1 MIRLTKK
8 QDCCGCAA
16 CVQACPKG
24 CLTLRDDEE
33 GFPYPAAD
41 TTHCTHCGLC
51 ERVCPMLRRG
61 GAPAPRHYFA
71 TMNPNKAVRHRS
83 SSGGIFSLLAEE
95 VLRQGGVV
103 FGARFDAH
111 FEVVHDYTEEP
122 AGLAAFRGAKY
133 LQSRIG
139 NNYRLAQEFLRRGR
153 LVLFSGTPCQIAA
166 LKLYLRRDYDNLIA
180 VEIVCHGVPS
190 PMLWRKYL
198 AGLVGTGNTRTVTQV
213 NFRDKLHGWKGYHVS
228 VSTDEGVLYRE
239 HKDRDPWIRALVL
252 QLTLRPAC
260 TDCPAKIQHS
270 SADITLGDCWGID
283 ALAPELDDDAGCSVV
298 ICNQRLL
305 PLLETLCPVRKP
317 LDAAAVHAKNPSIS
331 RGLPLS
337 RATLR
342 RRQRLFRAA
351 RSSACVRLL
360 LRRYTA
366 PSLRERLLRAAVL
379 LKHSLR
385 SLLHTP

>member
-1 MIRLTKK
+1 MLKLTDKR
-8 QDCCGCAA
+8 DCCGCAA

-24 CLTLRDDEE
+24 CLTLHNDEE
-33 GFPYPAAD
+33 GFSYPEAD
-41 TTHCTHCGLC
+41 ATHCTHCGLC
-51 ERVCPMLRRG
+51 ERVCPMLRRVST
-61 GAPAPRHYFA
+61 PAPRHYFA
-71 TMNPNKAVRHRS
+71 AMNPNDAVRRRS

-95 VLRQGGVV
+95 VLRRGGVV
-103 FGARFDAH
+103 FGARFDAA

-139 NNYRLAQEFLRRGR
+139 DSYRRAQEFLRGGR

-190 PMLWRKYL
+190 PMLWRQYL
-198 AGLVGTGNTRTVTQV
+198 AGLVGRGGTRAVTQV

-228 VSTDEGVLYRE
+228 VATGEGLLYHE
-239 HKDRDPWIRALVL
+239 HKDCDPWIRALVHR
-252 QLTLRPAC
+252 LTLRPAC
-260 TDCPAKIQHS
+260 GDCPAKIQNS
-270 SADITLGDCWGID
+270 AADITLGDCWGID
-283 ALAPELDDDAGCSVV
+283 TLAPELDDDAGCSVV
-298 ICNQRLL
+298 ICNRRLL
-305 PLLETLCPVRKP
+305 PLLETLCPVRRP
-317 LDAAAVHAKNPSIS
+317 LDAAAVHAKNPAIT
-331 RGLPLS
+331 RVLPLS

-351 RSSACVRLL
+351 QSQARLHLL

-366 PSLRERLLRAAVL
+366 PSLRERLLRAAVF

-385 SLLHTP
+385 SLLRIP